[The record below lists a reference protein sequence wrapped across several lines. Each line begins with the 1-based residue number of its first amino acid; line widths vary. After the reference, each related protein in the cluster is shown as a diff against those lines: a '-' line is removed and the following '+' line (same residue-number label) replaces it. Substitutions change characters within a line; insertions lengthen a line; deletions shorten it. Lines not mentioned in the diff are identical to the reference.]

1 VVTNAGVYD
10 AGVLVVAWE
19 PIRLQGDT
27 QREPSDC
34 TNRRL
39 LQPNGESAQ

>member
-1 VVTNAGVYD
+1 MRNAGVYD
-10 AGVLVVAWE
+10 ADVLVVALGAD
-19 PIRLQGDT
+19 RLQGDT